1 MRYVLEWIA
10 AAVMVAVLVASLA
23 SCTNEARVTFESCA
37 ETAEAGAPLPL
48 HQGDPGWNV
57 HLDSDH
63 DGLAC
68 EGS

>member
-1 MRYVLEWIA
+1 MRTALEWIA
-10 AAVMVAVLVASLA
+10 AAFMVGVLVASLA
-23 SCTNEARVTFESCA
+23 SCTNEYDTTFDSCA
-37 ETAEAGAPLPL
+37 EAAEAGAPLPL

-57 HLDSDH
+57 HLDTDH